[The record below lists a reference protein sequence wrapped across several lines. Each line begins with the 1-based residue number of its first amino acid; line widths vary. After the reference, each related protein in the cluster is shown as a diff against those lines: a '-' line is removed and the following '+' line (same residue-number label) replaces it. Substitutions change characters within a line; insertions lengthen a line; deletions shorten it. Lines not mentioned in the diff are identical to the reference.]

1 MNNKQIKTNEDLRE
15 AVTLY
20 KEVGNNN
27 NPYGPIKYWDTSNVT
42 CMYGL
47 FSDMREFNEDISNWD
62 VSKVTDMGSM
72 FSEAS
77 KFNRPIGNWDVSKV
91 TDMGFMFSEAS
102 EFKQPICM
110 WNTNKVIRPCIYVEK
125 IIKTYKMNVMNETIN
140 VLKKTIVMD
149 DNICDVLD
157 YLIND
162 RDITK
167 YERDTLVY
175 V

>member
-1 MNNKQIKTNEDLRE
+1 MFFGASKFNR
-15 AVTLY
+15 
-20 KEVGNNN
+20 
-27 NPYGPIKYWDTSNVT
+27 PI
-42 CMYGL
+42 G
-47 FSDMREFNEDISNWD
+47 NWD
-62 VSKVTDMGSM
+62 VSKVTNMPFM
-72 FSEAS
+72 FCDAS
-77 KFNRPIGNWDVSKV
+77 KFNHPIGNWDVSKVTNMGFMFSGASKFNHPIGNWDVSKV